1 MVNVNLSID
10 NVYTIYVKVI
20 YDKDTFFMVG
30 NQFGFNF
37 SYENSYEVLFYD
49 ITIRLEEYFAHYYLV
64 NEDIVYV
71 QVSFRLLDIMIYS
84 DLFIDKDILVNMT
97 PTEKKDTLDLF
108 VIPTAT
114 TEDGLGK
121 CLPVVL
127 DSNNKIKE
135 VNIVIQDVKYNFLDI
150 IVEKTKYIKNS
161 HRDVI
166 TSFHKDYKFYYIKSN
181 IDYILVVKEI
191 DQNKVEIFYK
201 WCLVSISI
209 DNHGHFRDM
218 EELNPIISDLQ
229 SKRSTSL
236 QHIPFF
242 FYFIFINSLHSS
254 SYDDD
259 IFKG

>member
-10 NVYTIYVKVI
+10 NVYTVYVKVR
-20 YDKDTFFMVG
+20 YDKDNFFMVG

-37 SYENSYEVLFYD
+37 SSENSYEVLFYD
-49 ITIRLEEYFAHYYLV
+49 ITIRLEEYFAHYNLV

-71 QVSFRLLDIMIYS
+71 EVSFRLLDKMIYS
-84 DLFIDKDILVNMT
+84 DLFIDKDKLVNMT
-97 PTEKKDTLDLF
+97 PTEKKDTLDLV

-135 VNIVIQDVKYNFLDI
+135 VNIVIKDVKYNFLDI

-161 HRDVI
+161 HRDAI
-166 TSFHKDYKFYYIKSN
+166 TSFDKDYKFYYIKSN

-191 DQNKVEIFYK
+191 DQNKVEKLKYSTSGV
-201 WCLVSISI
+201 LVSRII
-209 DNHGHFRDM
+209 DTFYGNTLIRSKGLETM
-218 EELNPIISDLQ
+218 YLENNNIIKTKKCTFCKIKNIILC
-229 SKRSTSL
+229 L
-236 QHIPFF
+236 I
-242 FYFIFINSLHSS
+242 
-254 SYDDD
+254 
-259 IFKG
+259 